1 MAMTRDEAQ
10 GVARLFILSRQSRNQ
25 TGKKTQEGTS
35 AVRKSFGRSADSR
48 PLAPVLGKAKK
59 CRNPL
64 GCKAICLS
72 RHERVSQS
80 CTCEVFAQ
88 SVKTQ
93 PLRDYGGAHATVT
106 SDASGKFRAYAS
118 TQASWYYFTLLNI
131 EGVCE
136 GQFSV
141 ESDGYRA
148 SAFTAK
154 YFNWGGIDGL
164 CSSTPIQRS
173 VELDRDG

>member
-1 MAMTRDEAQ
+1 MRTFACVSVT
-10 GVARLFILSRQSRNQ
+10 GVLLSGCVAFPIPHDRLA
-25 TGKKTQEGTS
+25 TPVVEGT
-35 AVRKSFGRSADSR
+35 VVDSR
-48 PLAPVLGKAKK
+48 TKAPVAGA
-59 CRNPL
+59 RITV
-64 GCKAICLS
+64 AS
-72 RHERVSQS
+72 
-80 CTCEVFAQ
+80 T
-88 SVKTQ
+88 
-93 PLRDYGGAHATVT
+93 YGGAHATVT